1 MAQSCHLELAIAQ
14 PLSGLMDT
22 FGQREQIRSSYFKK
36 ILLLG
41 STVPGARAS
50 I

>member
-22 FGQREQIRSSYFKK
+22 FGREQIRSSYFKK
-36 ILLLG
+36 LLLLG
-41 STVPGARAS
+41 STVPGARAA